1 MNEYLEKTT
10 GIFEVRGAAGAGK
23 TYRLIQDINQLSKNS
38 GKIRVISYSNAAVN
52 EIKTRLLNENVRV
65 STIHSFCWE
74 LMQQISEKLVQTLYM
89 NPHIN
94 LFKEFKA
101 NDLDSLKRVIY
112 GEFGVE
118 RWDQEKG
125 KLYLS
130 HDDVINLFCESVLKI
145 PAFRKLL
152 ATSID
157 YVLIDEFQDTSG
169 PFLESL
175 FKLESEL
182 VIGLYGDPF
191 QTIYLNKDSIDM
203 HKVRMD
209 HDVTIER
216 LTCNYRSGKEL
227 VSFFNEVREKY
238 DGLKQVAKT
247 LEKSEIKVFFGQQ
260 ELDYQKI
267 KEKIGELAEECTLLS
282 GTNSLR
288 MGLEEEDIK
297 QSIIKM
303 KKYFKLVAWDN
314 VINKN
319 NMPGEVDVLFEYTNF
334 LFGSGYEATNA
345 MQSLFTTESITKV
358 GFQKIKEIKEN
369 MYIDNNVD
377 ITNLLDVGLALNSR
391 ISISKE
397 DINHFNFK
405 DFKAINYLYLN
416 LENMDKDNLT
426 IYKAKGL
433 EFDNVILNI
442 DTGGYSKKNWKK
454 VNFSHSE
461 NDQRELK
468 DVMNYLFYVG
478 ITRAKKRLF
487 IYVNTATTG
496 EFLSKLKTTFPNL
509 KYIKA

>member
-203 HKVRMD
+203 HEVRMN
-209 HDVTIER
+209 HDVTTNH
-216 LTCNYRSGKEL
+216 LTCNYRSGREL
-227 VSFFNEVREKY
+227 VGLFNEVREKY
-238 DGLKQVAKT
+238 DGLKQVAKI
-247 LEKSEIKVFFGQQ
+247 LEESEIKVFWDRQ
-260 ELDYQKI
+260 ELDYQRI
-267 KEKIGELAEECTLLS
+267 KEKIGNISEECVFLS
-282 GTNSLR
+282 ATNFLR
-288 MGLEEEDIK
+288 LGLEEEDIK
-297 QSIIKM
+297 NSIRKL
-303 KKYFKLVAWDN
+303 KKYFNYGWSELVD
-314 VINKN
+314 IDSI
-319 NMPGEVDVLFEYTNF
+319 PGEANVLFEYSNF
-334 LFGSGYEATNA
+334 LFENGFESANA
-345 MQSLFTTESITKV
+345 MQFLFTTESIKNV
-358 GFQKIKEIKEN
+358 GFQRIRELRDY
-369 MYIDNNVD
+369 MYGNKK
-377 ITNLLDVGLALNSR
+377 T
-391 ISISKE
+391 
-397 DINHFNFK
+397 DINILLSKGLTLKKQISEFEEHINFFDFK
-405 DFKAINYLYLN
+405 EFKAINYLYLN

-442 DTGGYSKKNWKK
+442 DTGGFWQKNWSK
-454 VNFSHSE
+454 VNFNHSE
-461 NDQRELK
+461 NDQREPE

-509 KYIKA
+509 EYIKA